1 MHAWKAFIML
11 LLGFFGSDG
20 ADPIDANRESDPL
33 DPTQSFFV
41 APDPASDDPA
51 HYTLDPLFHP
61 RFVDWMQRHPG
72 GGSFLESRRLPQ
84 VIVNPLGTLRDRA
97 NPFRGTDAPVIAGAA
112 VRTRFYEGSP
122 DPRLAINGGTIVPV
136 NPLDPTPNF
145 DPAFLPLLETTPA
158 TDRSGTPYTDL
169 AQITVDEAIPQ
180 DQVDNQQRLLDELFV
195 SQGLDDPD
203 SPGTPLTAA
212 TVSPVTQT
220 EGPFDLFDIFIVDTE
235 AQDGFGNPL
244 NLSPRELSASYYIW
258 VDPSVVP
265 DSLVGT
271 VMEDSDGNPSS
282 RVITGI
288 RLAIP
293 LFVSLAPNPVG
304 DDQSGFGGDYSGIAP
319 FFPGADADGNF
330 PNGPACDA
338 DDRTHI
344 RDAFRCPNG
353 VEAEGRSNAA
363 QEAIDGIPVAP
374 GLFPMTNVLI
384 SGGAGELPLR
394 PAPDLSMLDPN
405 PGLRDAQG
413 LYIPSARQRRALQ
426 TRGSGWPW
434 FVFERNVD
442 LATGRPVV
450 TRFIT
455 GKRGAQTQGGCDTPS
470 SGFTPV
476 EIVDGATPVALP
488 FDAAKNWQSSSPR
501 GIGTE
506 DPCLKAGGAAGFQAE
521 NDFGGAENAL
531 EHHSANQ
538 QLFAALC
545 SATIGGSAVDSRSC
559 ALALFGSSNFLQGGI
574 VPFPLI
580 EFYSIAL
587 AGEPASQAFII
598 AATDQVR
605 SAGDEFG
612 KPAPLVA
619 LNRDRGPIC
628 NPDTGT
634 PFAAPAECETALQA
648 GGWDGIITARA
659 TAINVP
665 NPAAPTAVPFFNPV
679 TGLTETRDCTRSFGL
694 RKANDGPCRVFSFH
708 YDAGNL
714 GVADNAG
721 DFLTLDS
728 VLSNEQKGLFGCGPL
743 FGTRCDSR
751 DAVASFDHSTGVEED
766 VPLIPA
772 GGGIDPLNADAGAFF
787 HAWAGA
793 SEKGL
798 TPELR
803 TAFDTA
809 EQERVDTL
817 IPLCRDNAVPPG
829 QPRFCRTFRPLEDL
843 SGSKPVPERFLEPLE
858 ATSLTTAASS
868 TKRRGRSGSC
878 RAAGASS
885 RSTSRR
891 MRLASRRSSRSASTR
906 ASCRRWTAARSG
918 AAAGIR
924 RSTSAASRS
933 TRGPATALR

>member
-426 TRGSGWPW
+426 TRGSGTSISRPG
-434 FVFERNVD
+434 
-442 LATGRPVV
+442 GR
-450 TRFIT
+450 
-455 GKRGAQTQGGCDTPS
+455 
-470 SGFTPV
+470 
-476 EIVDGATPVALP
+476 
-488 FDAAKNWQSSSPR
+488 W
-501 GIGTE
+501 
-506 DPCLKAGGAAGFQAE
+506 
-521 NDFGGAENAL
+521 
-531 EHHSANQ
+531 
-538 QLFAALC
+538 
-545 SATIGGSAVDSRSC
+545 
-559 ALALFGSSNFLQGGI
+559 
-574 VPFPLI
+574 
-580 EFYSIAL
+580 
-587 AGEPASQAFII
+587 
-598 AATDQVR
+598 
-605 SAGDEFG
+605 
-612 KPAPLVA
+612 
-619 LNRDRGPIC
+619 
-628 NPDTGT
+628 
-634 PFAAPAECETALQA
+634 
-648 GGWDGIITARA
+648 
-659 TAINVP
+659 
-665 NPAAPTAVPFFNPV
+665 
-679 TGLTETRDCTRSFGL
+679 
-694 RKANDGPCRVFSFH
+694 
-708 YDAGNL
+708 
-714 GVADNAG
+714 
-721 DFLTLDS
+721 
-728 VLSNEQKGLFGCGPL
+728 
-743 FGTRCDSR
+743 
-751 DAVASFDHSTGVEED
+751 
-766 VPLIPA
+766 
-772 GGGIDPLNADAGAFF
+772 
-787 HAWAGA
+787 
-793 SEKGL
+793 
-798 TPELR
+798 
-803 TAFDTA
+803 
-809 EQERVDTL
+809 
-817 IPLCRDNAVPPG
+817 
-829 QPRFCRTFRPLEDL
+829 
-843 SGSKPVPERFLEPLE
+843 
-858 ATSLTTAASS
+858 
-868 TKRRGRSGSC
+868 
-878 RAAGASS
+878 
-885 RSTSRR
+885 
-891 MRLASRRSSRSASTR
+891 
-906 ASCRRWTAARSG
+906 
-918 AAAGIR
+918 
-924 RSTSAASRS
+924 
-933 TRGPATALR
+933 